1 MAIIVNYSGNGFAYV
16 DDNNPEP
23 NQLVTLYANPSAG
36 ETLEDITA
44 VDSGGHYIALSVA
57 TEQSFRY
64 NSAWGLMTI
73 DVTFSGTTPPTP
85 PANVPIWLLFKI
97 KESNICRT

>member
-23 NQLVTLYANPSAG
+23 NQLVTLYANPNEG
-36 ETLEDITA
+36 ETLEDIVA

-64 NSAWGLMTI
+64 NSA
-73 DVTFSGTTPPTP
+73 
-85 PANVPIWLLFKI
+85 
-97 KESNICRT
+97 